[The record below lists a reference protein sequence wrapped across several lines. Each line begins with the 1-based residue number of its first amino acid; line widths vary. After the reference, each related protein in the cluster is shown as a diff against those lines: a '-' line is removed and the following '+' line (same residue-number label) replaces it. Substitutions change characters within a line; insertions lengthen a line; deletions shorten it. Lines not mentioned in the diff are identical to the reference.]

1 MLQVLSFFIKTYM
14 KYNIFYR
21 ILNFIIYCL
30 TLKKQD
36 VIIDKNSKK
45 LVVKTVEERVSVA
58 EMPKELEELLKSKNL
73 ITGKT
78 LAFAAAD
85 MDVNCDIRKNV
96 LILTEKE
103 LIHGFASALTTERRF
118 SGFKELPAA
127 YEKFDFNSYEI
138 KSLSNVAIDTMVVG
152 GIFRADILKVETPLC
167 AFTNAFKGRM
177 NRLADILKKLI
188 NNEEINEDL
197 LFEEETELF
206 CPKCGTPYPEK
217 DRKIC
222 PKCMDK
228 RKIFFR
234 LASFFKGHY
243 LGIAVICLTSILGSL
258 MGTILPYLSGSLLYD
273 EVLSKNKNS
282 RILNLIPVNDFSVL
296 LLMLVLTMVV
306 IVILQQL
313 FGIIK
318 GVVVAKI
325 VPNVV
330 CGIKNKVFKAVQ
342 ELSVSFFTG
351 KRTGGL
357 MARVTEDANQVSNIF
372 IDGIPYILP
381 NVLTIVFSFVV
392 MFSQNW
398 ILAIVSLISLP
409 PIIFVSVKL
418 EPIMWHFYSKDF
430 QASRDMRSR
439 LNDNVTGARVVKAFG
454 REKDEG
460 KALNKAND
468 NIKTAEWNSVDFR
481 NKFTAIFQFAI
492 VISSVLTWSVGAFF
506 VLKFFKPEM
515 SYGTLVTFA
524 GYAALLSGP
533 VNFFSYIFQWWSGSM
548 NSAQR
553 IFEILDAKP
562 EVVEKK
568 DPISMDNM
576 RGEIVLENVTFGYEE
591 NRDVL
596 KNITLKVEA
605 GKMLG
610 IVGKSGAGKSTLA
623 NIITRLY
630 DAKSGKIYIDGINIR
645 DMAFADLR
653 RNIAMVSQE
662 TYIFKS
668 TIFDNIAYANPE
680 TDKKTV
686 LQAAIA
692 AGAHDFICKLPDG
705 YDTVVGT
712 GGRSLSGGERQR
724 ISIAR
729 AILAN
734 PKILILDE
742 ATAAVDTET
751 ERRIQAALSELI
763 KNRTTLS
770 IAHRL
775 STLRDADELIV
786 LEDGKIV
793 EQGTHSELIK
803 QKGTYFKLF
812 QIQTKALA
820 MRGIGD

>member
-1 MLQVLSFFIKTYM
+1 M
-14 KYNIFYR
+14 
-21 ILNFIIYCL
+21 
-30 TLKKQD
+30 
-36 VIIDKNSKK
+36 
-45 LVVKTVEERVSVA
+45 EERVSVA
-58 EMPKELEELLKSKNL
+58 EMPEELENHLKDKNL

-78 LAFAAAD
+78 LVFASAD
-85 MDVNCDIRKNV
+85 MDVNCEIRNHV

-103 LIHGFASALTTERRF
+103 LIHGSAVNPTTERHF
-118 SGFKELPAA
+118 SGFKKLPTE
-127 YEKFDFNSYEI
+127 YKDFDFCSYNI
-138 KSLSNVAIDTMVVG
+138 KSLSNIVVDTLVVG
-152 GIFRADILKVETPLC
+152 GIFIADIDGIETPFC
-167 AFTNAFKGRM
+167 SFTNAFKGRI
-177 NRLADILKKLI
+177 NRLAEVLRKLI
-188 NNEEINEDL
+188 NNEQIDEDL
-197 LFEEETELF
+197 LFEEEYELF
-206 CPKCGTPYPEK
+206 CPKCGTPYPESA
-217 DRKIC
+217 RKIC

-234 LASFFKGHY
+234 LASFFKSHAF
-243 LGIAVICLTSILGSL
+243 GIFIICLMSVLGSL
-258 MGTILPYLSGSLLYD
+258 MGAILPYLSGGVLYD
-273 EVLSKNKNS
+273 EVLSGVKNS
-282 RILNLIPVNDFSVL
+282 AILKNIPINDFSVL
-296 LLMLVLTMVV
+296 LLMLVLTMVS

-342 ELSVSFFTG
+342 QLSVSFFTG

-372 IDGIPYILP
+372 IDGIPFILP
-381 NVLTIVFSFVV
+381 NVFLIIFSFIV
-392 MFSQNW
+392 MFRENW
-398 ILAIVSLISLP
+398 MLAIVAVITLP
-409 PIIFVSVKL
+409 PIIIVSVKL
-418 EPIMWHFYSKDF
+418 EPKLWHFYSKDF
-430 QASRDMRSR
+430 QASRDMRAR

-454 REKDEG
+454 REKGET
-460 KALNKAND
+460 KALNTAND
-468 NIKTAEWNSVDFR
+468 IIKSAEWNSVDFR
-481 NKFTAIFQFAI
+481 NKFTAIFQFALS
-492 VISSVLTWSVGAFF
+492 ISSVLTWSLGAFF
-506 VLKFFKPEM
+506 VLKVFKPEM
-515 SYGTLVTFA
+515 SYGTLVTFI
-524 GYAALLSGP
+524 GYVSLLTGP
-533 VNFFSYIFQWWSGSM
+533 VNFFSYIFQWWSSSM

-562 EVVEKK
+562 DVVEKPN
-568 DPISMDNM
+568 PI
-576 RGEIVLENVTFGYEE
+576 RVKELKGEIVLDNVTFGYEE

-596 KNITLKVEA
+596 KHITLKVEA

-630 DAKSGKIYIDGINIR
+630 DAKSGKIYIDGVNIR
-645 DMAFADLR
+645 DMAFEDLR
-653 RNIAMVSQE
+653 KNIAMVSQE

-668 TIFDNIAYANPE
+668 TIFDNIAYANPAA
-680 TDKKTV
+680 DKKTV
-686 LQAAIA
+686 LKAAIA

-705 YDTVVGT
+705 YDTIVGT

-724 ISIAR
+724 LSIAR
-729 AILAN
+729 AILAD

-751 ERRIQAALSELI
+751 ERKIQEALSMLI

-786 LEDGKIV
+786 LEDGQIV
-793 EQGTHSELIK
+793 EQGTHAELIK

>member
-1 MLQVLSFFIKTYM
+1 M
-14 KYNIFYR
+14 KNR
-21 ILNFIIYCL
+21 L
-30 TLKKQD
+30 
-36 VIIDKNSKK
+36 
-45 LVVKTVEERVSVA
+45 SVA
-58 EMPKELEELLKSKNL
+58 EMPKELEEQLNSKKL
-73 ITGKT
+73 ITGRV
-78 LAFAAAD
+78 LVFAAAD

-96 LILTEKE
+96 LILTENE
-103 LIHGFASALTTERRF
+103 LIHGSAAALTTERRF
-118 SGFKELPAA
+118 SGFKELPTV
-127 YEKFDFNSYEI
+127 YKDFNFNSFEV
-138 KSLSNVAIDTMVVG
+138 KSLSNSAVDSMVVG
-152 GIFRADILKVETPLC
+152 GIFRVDVLGTEKAFC

-177 NRLADILKKLI
+177 NRLNDILKKLI
-188 NNEEINEDL
+188 NNEQINEDL
-197 LFEEETELF
+197 LFEEETEAF
-206 CPKCGTPYPEK
+206 CPKCGTPYPESA
-217 DRKIC
+217 RKIC

-234 LASFFKGHY
+234 LASFFKSHY
-243 LGIAVICLTSILGSL
+243 IGIAIICLMSILGSL
-258 MGTILPYLSGSLLYD
+258 MGALLPYLSGSLLYD
-273 EVLSKNKNS
+273 EVLSKTKNS
-282 RILNLIPVNDFSVL
+282 EILKAIPISDFSL
-296 LLMLVLTMVV
+296 LLLILVLTMVT
-306 IVILQQL
+306 IVVLQQL

-318 GVVVAKI
+318 GIAVAKI

-342 ELSVSFFTG
+342 QLSVSFFTG

-357 MARVTEDANQVSNIF
+357 MARVTEDATQVSNIF
-372 IDGIPYILP
+372 IDGIPFILP
-381 NVLTIVFSFVV
+381 NVFIIIFSFVI

-398 ILAIVSLISLP
+398 ILAIVAVVSLP
-409 PIIFVSVKL
+409 PIIIVSIKL
-418 EPIMWHFYSKDF
+418 EPVLWHFYSKDF
-430 QASRDMRSR
+430 QASRDMRAR

-460 KALNKAND
+460 RALNKAND
-468 NIKTAEWNSVDFR
+468 IIKSTEWNSVDFR
-481 NKFTAIFQFAI
+481 NKFTAIFQLAI
-492 VISSVLTWSVGAFF
+492 VTSTVLTWSVGAFF
-506 VLKFFKPEM
+506 VLKFFEPEM

-533 VNFFSYIFQWWSGSM
+533 VNFFSYIFQWWSSAM

-562 EVVEKK
+562 DVVEKPNPVRVDELK
-568 DPISMDNM
+568 
-576 RGEIVLENVTFGYEE
+576 GEIKLENVTFGYEE

-630 DAKSGKIYIDGINIR
+630 DAKSGKIYIDGVNIR
-645 DMAFADLR
+645 DMAFSDLR
-653 RNIAMVSQE
+653 KNIAMVSQE

-668 TIFDNIAYANPE
+668 TIFNNIAYANPDA
-680 TDKKTV
+680 DKETV
-686 LQAAIA
+686 LKAAIA

-724 ISIAR
+724 LSIAR

-751 ERRIQAALSELI
+751 ERKIQAALGELI

>member
-1 MLQVLSFFIKTYM
+1 MQA
-14 KYNIFYR
+14 
-21 ILNFIIYCL
+21 
-30 TLKKQD
+30 
-36 VIIDKNSKK
+36 
-45 LVVKTVEERVSVA
+45 RVSVA
-58 EMPKELEELLKSKNL
+58 EMPKELEKHLNAKNL
-73 ITGKT
+73 ITGKV
-78 LAFAAAD
+78 LVFAAAD
-85 MDVNCDIRKNV
+85 MDVNCEIRKNV
-96 LILTEKE
+96 LILTENE
-103 LIHGFASALTTERRF
+103 FIHGAADSLTAERRF
-118 SGFKELPAA
+118 SGFKELPVDYKEFIFEA
-127 YEKFDFNSYEI
+127 YEV
-138 KSLSNVAIDTMVVG
+138 KSISNISVDTMVVG
-152 GIFRADILKVETPLC
+152 GIFRADVLGVETPFC
-167 AFTNAFKGRM
+167 AFTNAYKGRI
-177 NRLADILKKLI
+177 NRLKDVLNKLV
-188 NNEEINEDL
+188 NNEEISEDL

-243 LGIAVICLTSILGSL
+243 LGIFIICLMSILGSL
-258 MGTILPYLSGSLLYD
+258 MGSVLPYLSGSLLYD
-273 EVLSKNKNS
+273 EILSKSKNS
-282 RILNLIPVNDFSVL
+282 KILNLIPVNDFSLL
-296 LLMLVLTMVV
+296 LLMLVLTMVT

-342 ELSVSFFTG
+342 QLSVSFFTG

-372 IDGIPYILP
+372 IDGIPFILP
-381 NVLTIVFSFVV
+381 NIFLIVFSFVV
-392 MFSQNW
+392 MFSENW
-398 ILAIVSLISLP
+398 ILAIVSVVSLP
-409 PIIFVSVKL
+409 PIIIVSIKM
-418 EPIMWHFYSKDF
+418 EPVLWHLYSKDF
-430 QASRDMRSR
+430 QASRDMRAR
-439 LNDNVTGARVVKAFG
+439 INDNVTGARVVKAFG
-454 REKDEG
+454 REKGETI
-460 KALNKAND
+460 ALNKSND
-468 NIKTAEWNSVDFR
+468 VIKEAEWNSVDFR
-481 NKFTAIFQFAI
+481 NKFTAMFQLAL
-492 VISSVLTWSVGAFF
+492 VTSTVLTWSVGAFF
-506 VLKFFKPEM
+506 VFKFWKPEM

-524 GYAALLSGP
+524 GYAALLAGP
-533 VNFFSYIFQWWSGSM
+533 VNFFSYIFQWWSSSM

-562 EVVEKK
+562 EVVENPN
-568 DPISMDNM
+568 PIRIENLK
-576 RGEIVLENVTFGYEE
+576 GEIVLENVTFGYEE

-623 NIITRLY
+623 NVITRLY

-645 DMAFADLR
+645 DLAFSDLR
-653 RNIAMVSQE
+653 KSIAMVSQE

-668 TIFDNIAYANPE
+668 TIFNNIAYANPNA
-680 TDKKTV
+680 DKKTV
-686 LQAAIA
+686 LKAAIA

-705 YDTVVGT
+705 YDTIVGT

-751 ERRIQAALSELI
+751 ERKIQAALSELI

-793 EQGTHSELIK
+793 EQGTHAQLIK
-803 QKGTYFKLF
+803 LKGTYFKLF

>member
-1 MLQVLSFFIKTYM
+1 MENRT
-14 KYNIFYR
+14 
-21 ILNFIIYCL
+21 
-30 TLKKQD
+30 
-36 VIIDKNSKK
+36 
-45 LVVKTVEERVSVA
+45 SVA
-58 EMPKELEELLKSKNL
+58 QMPEELKQHLNSKNL
-73 ITGKT
+73 ITGKV
-78 LAFAAAD
+78 LIFATAD
-85 MDVNCDIRKNV
+85 MDKNCDIRKSV
-96 LILTEKE
+96 LILTENE
-103 LIHGFASALTTERRF
+103 LIHGSSLELTKERRL
-118 SGFKELPAA
+118 SGFKELPTDYKKFVFESYDVKSISNAA
-127 YEKFDFNSYEI
+127 VDS
-138 KSLSNVAIDTMVVG
+138 MVVG
-152 GIFRADILKVETPLC
+152 GFFRADVFGKETVFC
-167 AFTNAFKGRM
+167 GFTNAFKGRI
-177 NRLADILKKLI
+177 NRLTNLLNKLV
-188 NNEEINEDL
+188 NNEEIGDDL
-197 LFEEETELF
+197 LFEEEVERF
-206 CPKCGTPYPEK
+206 CPKCGTPYPEAE
-217 DRKIC
+217 RKIC

-243 LGIAVICLTSILGSL
+243 FGIAIVCLMSILGSL
-258 MGTILPYLSGSLLYD
+258 MGAALPYLSGSLLYD
-273 EVLSKNKNS
+273 EVLSKNPDSK
-282 RILNLIPVNDFSVL
+282 ILNFIPVNDFSVIL
-296 LLMLVLTMVV
+296 LILVLTMVA

-318 GVVVAKI
+318 GVIVAKI
-325 VPNVV
+325 VPDVV
-330 CGIKNKVFKAVQ
+330 CGIKNKVFKAVGH
-342 ELSVSFFTG
+342 LSVSFFTD

-357 MARVTEDANQVSNIF
+357 MSRVTEDANQVSSIF
-372 IDGIPYILP
+372 IDGIPFILP
-381 NVLTIVFSFVV
+381 NVFIVIFSLIV
-392 MFSQNW
+392 MFMENW
-398 ILAIVSLISLP
+398 ILAIVSVITLP
-409 PIIFVSVKL
+409 PIILVFLKL
-418 EPIMWHFYSKDF
+418 GPILWHFNSKNF

-454 REKDEG
+454 REKDEAVAID
-460 KALNKAND
+460 KTND
-468 NIKTAEWNSVDFR
+468 AIKIAEWNSVDFR
-481 NKFTAIFQFAI
+481 NKYTAVFQLAI
-492 VISSVLTWSVGAFF
+492 VLSTVFTWSVGAFF
-506 VLKFFKPEM
+506 VLKIWQPEM
-515 SYGTLVTFA
+515 NYGTLVTFA
-524 GYAALLSGP
+524 GYAALLAGP

-562 EVVEKK
+562 EVVEKPNPVRVK
-568 DPISMDNM
+568 ELK
-576 RGEIVLENVTFGYEE
+576 GEIVLENVTFGYDK

-645 DMAFADLR
+645 DMAFEDLR
-653 RNIAMVSQE
+653 KNIAMVSQE
-662 TYIFKS
+662 TYIFKA
-668 TIFDNIAYANPE
+668 TIFDNIAYANPKA
-680 TDKKTV
+680 DKKTV
-686 LQAAIA
+686 IKAAIA
-692 AGAHDFICKLPDG
+692 AGAHDFICKLPAG

-712 GGRSLSGGERQR
+712 GGSGLSGGERQR

-751 ERRIQAALSELI
+751 ERKIQAALSELI

-786 LEDGKIV
+786 LEDGKIT
-793 EQGTHSELIK
+793 EQGTHTELIK

-820 MRGIGD
+820 MRGIGE

>member
-1 MLQVLSFFIKTYM
+1 ME
-14 KYNIFYR
+14 NR
-21 ILNFIIYCL
+21 I
-30 TLKKQD
+30 
-36 VIIDKNSKK
+36 
-45 LVVKTVEERVSVA
+45 SVA
-58 EMPKELEELLKSKNL
+58 ETPQELLEHLQSEKL
-73 ITGKT
+73 ITGKA
-78 LAFAAAD
+78 LVFASAD
-85 MDVNCDIRKNV
+85 MDVNCDIRKHV
-96 LILTEKE
+96 LLLTENE
-103 LIHGFASALTTERRF
+103 LIHGFSKELTEERFF
-118 SGFKELPAA
+118 SGYKQKNVRYSEF
-127 YEKFDFNSYEI
+127 SYTSYKVFE
-138 KSLSNVAIDTMVVG
+138 LSNPTIDTLVVG
-152 GIFRADILKVETPLC
+152 GIFSVYIGGTETAIC
-167 AFTNAFKGRM
+167 SFTNAYKGRI
-177 NRLADILKKLI
+177 NRLSDILKKLI

-197 LFEEETELF
+197 LFEEETEAF
-206 CPKCGTPYPEK
+206 CPKCGTPYPEST
-217 DRKIC
+217 RKIC

-234 LASFFKGHY
+234 LASFFKPHAF
-243 LGIAVICLTSILGSL
+243 GIFIICLMSILGAL
-258 MGTILPYLSGSLLYD
+258 MGAILPYLSGGILYD
-273 EVLSKNKNS
+273 EVLSKAKNS
-282 RILNLIPVNDFSVL
+282 EILKLIPVNDFSVL
-296 LLMLVLTMVV
+296 LLMLVLTMVG

-325 VPNVV
+325 VPDVV
-330 CGIKNKVFKAVQ
+330 CNIKNKVFKAVQ
-342 ELSVSFFTG
+342 QLSVSFFTG

-357 MARVTEDANQVSNIF
+357 MARVTEDATQVSNIF
-372 IDGIPYILP
+372 IDGIPFILP
-381 NVLTIVFSFVV
+381 NIFIIAFSFAI
-392 MFSQNW
+392 MFSENW
-398 ILAIVSLISLP
+398 MLAIVAVITMPLI
-409 PIIFVSVKL
+409 IIVSIKM
-418 EPIMWHFYSKDF
+418 EPRLWHYYSKDF
-430 QASRDMRSR
+430 QASRDMRAR

-454 REKDEG
+454 REKDEA
-460 KALNKAND
+460 KALNTAND
-468 NIKTAEWNSVDFR
+468 AIKYAEWASVDFR
-481 NKFTAIFQFAI
+481 NKFTAMFQLAI
-492 VISSVLTWSVGAFF
+492 VVSTVLTWGLGSLF
-506 VLKFFKPEM
+506 VLKIFKPEM

-524 GYAALLSGP
+524 GYVSLLAGP

-562 EVVEKK
+562 DVVEKASPTRVEK
-568 DPISMDNM
+568 LK
-576 RGEIVLENVTFGYEE
+576 GEIVLENVTFGYEE

-630 DAKSGKIYIDGINIR
+630 DAKSGKIFIDGINIR
-645 DMAFADLR
+645 DMAFEDLR
-653 RNIAMVSQE
+653 KNIAMVSQE

-668 TIFDNIAYANPE
+668 TIFENIAYANPSA
-680 TDKKTV
+680 DKKTV

-692 AGAHDFICKLPDG
+692 AGAHDFICKLPEG
-705 YDTVVGT
+705 YDTIVGT

-724 ISIAR
+724 LSIAR
-729 AILAN
+729 AILAD

-751 ERRIQAALSELI
+751 ERKIQAALSMLI

-786 LEDGKIV
+786 LEEGKIV
-793 EQGTHSELIK
+793 EQGTHAQLIK

>member
-1 MLQVLSFFIKTYM
+1 MENRL
-14 KYNIFYR
+14 
-21 ILNFIIYCL
+21 
-30 TLKKQD
+30 
-36 VIIDKNSKK
+36 
-45 LVVKTVEERVSVA
+45 SVA
-58 EMPKELEELLKSKNL
+58 IMPEELKAHLNSKNL
-73 ITGKT
+73 ITGNI
-78 LAFAAAD
+78 LVFAAAD
-85 MDVNCDIRKNV
+85 MDLNCDIRKNV
-96 LILTEKE
+96 LILTENE
-103 LIHGFASALTTERRF
+103 LIHGSAPALTTERRF
-118 SGFKELPAA
+118 SGFKELPTV
-127 YEKFDFNSYEI
+127 YKEFNFNSYEV
-138 KSLSNVAIDTMVVG
+138 KSLSNISVDTMVVG
-152 GIFRADILKVETPLC
+152 GIFRADIFGTETAFC
-167 AFTNAFKGRM
+167 AFTNAFKGRI
-177 NRLADILKKLI
+177 NRLAEVLKKLI
-188 NNEEINEDL
+188 NNEEINDDL
-197 LFEEETELF
+197 LFEEETEAF
-206 CPKCGTPYPEK
+206 CPKCGTPYPER

-234 LASFFKGHY
+234 LASFFKPHAF
-243 LGIAVICLTSILGSL
+243 GIFIICLMSVLGAL
-258 MGTILPYLSGSLLYD
+258 MGSILPYLSGSLLYD
-273 EVLSKNKNS
+273 EVLSRVKNS
-282 RILNLIPVNDFSVL
+282 EILKALPINDFSVL
-296 LLMLVLTMVV
+296 LLMLVITMVA

-342 ELSVSFFTG
+342 QLSVSFFTG

-372 IDGIPYILP
+372 IDGIPFILP
-381 NVLTIVFSFVV
+381 NVFIIIFSFFI
-392 MFSQNW
+392 MFRENW
-398 ILAIVSLISLP
+398 ILAIVAIVSLP
-409 PIIFVSVKL
+409 PIIIVSLKL
-418 EPIMWHFYSKDF
+418 EPVLWHYYSKDF
-430 QASRDMRSR
+430 QASRDMRAR

-460 KALNKAND
+460 KALNSAND
-468 NIKTAEWNSVDFR
+468 AIKSAEWISVDFR
-481 NKFTAIFQFAI
+481 NKFTAIFQLAI
-492 VISSVLTWSVGAFF
+492 AISTVFTWSLGAFF
-506 VLKFFKPEM
+506 VLKFWAPEM
-515 SYGTLVTFA
+515 SYGTLVTFT
-524 GYAALLSGP
+524 GYVSLLTGP
-533 VNFFSYIFQWWSGSM
+533 INFFSYIFQWWSSSM

-568 DPISMDNM
+568 NPIRVSEFK
-576 RGEIVLENVTFGYEE
+576 GEIVLENVTFGYEE
-591 NRDVL
+591 NRDIL

-645 DMAFADLR
+645 DMAFSDLR
-653 RNIAMVSQE
+653 KNIAMVSQE

-668 TIFDNIAYANPE
+668 TIFNNIAYANPE
-680 TDKKTV
+680 ADKETV
-686 LQAAIA
+686 LKAAKA

-724 ISIAR
+724 LSIAR

-751 ERRIQAALSELI
+751 ERKIQAALGMLI

-793 EQGTHSELIK
+793 EHGTHSELIR

-820 MRGIGD
+820 MRGISD

>member
-1 MLQVLSFFIKTYM
+1 MEK
-14 KYNIFYR
+14 
-21 ILNFIIYCL
+21 
-30 TLKKQD
+30 
-36 VIIDKNSKK
+36 
-45 LVVKTVEERVSVA
+45 RVSVA
-58 EMPKELEELLKSKNL
+58 EMPEELKEHLNSKKL
-73 ITGKT
+73 ITGKV
-78 LAFAAAD
+78 LVFATAD
-85 MDVNCDIRKNV
+85 MDKNCDIRKSV
-96 LILTEKE
+96 LILTENE
-103 LIHGFASALTTERRF
+103 LIHGFSLELTKERRF
-118 SGFKELPAA
+118 SGFKELPTDYKKFVFDSFEVKSITNAA
-127 YEKFDFNSYEI
+127 
-138 KSLSNVAIDTMVVG
+138 VDTMVVG
-152 GIFRADILKVETPLC
+152 GFFRADVLGVETVFC
-167 AFTNAFKGRM
+167 GFTNAFKGRI
-177 NRLADILKKLI
+177 NRLRDILNKLV
-188 NNEEINEDL
+188 NKEEIDEDL
-197 LFEEETELF
+197 LFEEETQLF
-206 CPKCGTPYPEK
+206 CPKCGTPYP
-217 DRKIC
+217 DSVRKIC

-243 LGIAVICLTSILGSL
+243 LSIFIICLMSILGSL
-258 MGTILPYLSGSLLYD
+258 MGAALPFLSGSMLYD
-273 EVLSKNKNS
+273 EILSKTKTTK
-282 RILNLIPVNDFSVL
+282 ILNLIPINDFSLL
-296 LLMLVLTMVV
+296 LLMLVLTMVG

-318 GVVVAKI
+318 GVAVAKI
-325 VPNVV
+325 VPDVV
-330 CGIKNKVFKAVQ
+330 CNIKNKVFKAVGQ
-342 ELSVSFFTG
+342 LSVSFFTG

-357 MARVTEDANQVSNIF
+357 MARITEDANQVSNIF
-372 IDGIPYILP
+372 IDGIPFILP
-381 NVLTIVFSFVV
+381 NVFIILFSMIV
-392 MFSQNW
+392 MFMENW
-398 ILAIVSLISLP
+398 ILAIVSVVSLP
-409 PIIFVSVKL
+409 PIILVTLKL
-418 EPIMWHFYSKDF
+418 NPVLWHLYSKDF
-430 QASRDMRSR
+430 QAFRDMRSR
-439 LNDNVTGARVVKAFG
+439 INDNVVGARVVKAFG
-454 REKDEG
+454 REKHETE
-460 KALNKAND
+460 ALNDAND
-468 NIKTAEWNSVDFR
+468 IIKEAEWNSVDFR
-481 NKFTAIFQFAI
+481 NKFTAIFQLAI
-492 VISSVLTWSVGAFF
+492 VISTVLTWSVGAFF

-533 VNFFSYIFQWWSGSM
+533 VNFFSYIFQWWSSSM

-562 EVVEKK
+562 DVVEKFSPTRIK
-568 DPISMDNM
+568 KLKGD
-576 RGEIVLENVTFGYEE
+576 IVLENVTFGYEE

-645 DMAFADLR
+645 DLAFSDLR
-653 RNIAMVSQE
+653 KSIAMVSQE
-662 TYIFKS
+662 TYIFRS
-668 TIFDNIAYANPE
+668 TIFNNIAYANPNA
-680 TDKKTV
+680 DKKTV
-686 LQAAIA
+686 IKAAIA

-705 YDTVVGT
+705 YDTIVGT
-712 GGRSLSGGERQR
+712 GGSSLSGGERQR
-724 ISIAR
+724 LSIAR

-751 ERRIQAALSELI
+751 ERKIQAALSELI

-793 EQGTHSELIK
+793 EYGTHAELIK

-820 MRGIGD
+820 MKGIGD

>member
-1 MLQVLSFFIKTYM
+1 ME
-14 KYNIFYR
+14 NR
-21 ILNFIIYCL
+21 I
-30 TLKKQD
+30 
-36 VIIDKNSKK
+36 
-45 LVVKTVEERVSVA
+45 SVA
-58 EMPKELEELLKSKNL
+58 EMPKELENHLKSKNL
-73 ITGKT
+73 ITGKA
-78 LAFAAAD
+78 LVFAAAD
-85 MDVNCDIRKNV
+85 MDINCDIRKNV
-96 LILTEKE
+96 LILTENE
-103 LIHGFASALTTERRF
+103 LIHGSAFALTTDRRF
-118 SGFKELPAA
+118 SGFKELPTR
-127 YEKFDFNSYEI
+127 YDEFNFNSYEV
-138 KSLSNVAIDTMVVG
+138 KSLSDVFVDTMVVG
-152 GIFRADILKVETPLC
+152 GVFRADVLGKETPFC
-167 AFTNAFKGRM
+167 AFTNAYKGRM
-177 NRLADILKKLI
+177 NRLVDVLKKLI
-188 NNEEINEDL
+188 NNEEISEDL

-206 CPKCGTPYPEK
+206 CPKCGTPYPER

-243 LGIAVICLTSILGSL
+243 WGIAVICIMSILGSL
-258 MGTILPYLSGSLLYD
+258 MGAALPYLSGSLLYD
-273 EVLSKNKNS
+273 EILSKSKNS
-282 RILNLIPVNDFSVL
+282 EILNLIPINDFSLL
-296 LLMLVLTMVV
+296 LLMLVLTMVL
-306 IVILQQL
+306 IVVLQQL

-330 CGIKNKVFKAVQ
+330 CGIKNKVFKAIGQ
-342 ELSVSFFTG
+342 LSVSFFTG

-372 IDGIPYILP
+372 IDGIPFILP
-381 NVLTIVFSFVV
+381 NVFLILFSFIV
-392 MFSQNW
+392 MFKENW
-398 ILAIVSLISLP
+398 ILAIVAVVSLP
-409 PIIFVSVKL
+409 PIIIVSIKMNPVL
-418 EPIMWHFYSKDF
+418 WHLYSKDF
-430 QASRDMRSR
+430 QASRDMRAR
-439 LNDNVTGARVVKAFG
+439 INDNVTGARVVKAFG

-460 KALNKAND
+460 EALNKAND
-468 NIKTAEWNSVDFR
+468 IIKTAEWNSVDFR
-481 NKFTAIFQFAI
+481 NKFTATFQFAI
-492 VISSVLTWSVGAFF
+492 VISTVLVWSVGAFF

-524 GYAALLSGP
+524 GYAGLLAGP

-562 EVVEKK
+562 EVVEN
-568 DPISMDNM
+568 PNPVRVESLN
-576 RGEIVLENVTFGYEE
+576 GEIVLENVTFGYEE

-645 DMAFADLR
+645 DMAFSDLR
-653 RNIAMVSQE
+653 KNIAMVSQE

-668 TIFDNIAYANPE
+668 TIFDNIAYANPSAAKE
-680 TDKKTV
+680 TV
-686 LQAAIA
+686 LKAAIA

-724 ISIAR
+724 LSIAR

-751 ERRIQAALSELI
+751 ERKIQAALSELI

-793 EQGTHSELIK
+793 EQGTHFELIK

>member
-1 MLQVLSFFIKTYM
+1 VQD
-14 KYNIFYR
+14 R
-21 ILNFIIYCL
+21 I
-30 TLKKQD
+30 
-36 VIIDKNSKK
+36 
-45 LVVKTVEERVSVA
+45 SVA
-58 EMPKELEELLKSKNL
+58 EIPKELEKLLNAKNL
-73 ITGKT
+73 INGRV
-78 LAFAAAD
+78 LAFATAD

-96 LILTEKE
+96 LILTENE
-103 LIHGFASALTTERRF
+103 LIHGLAPAVTTEHRF
-118 SGFKELPAA
+118 SGFKELPTD
-127 YEKFDFNSYEI
+127 YKDFTFNSFEVKAI
-138 KSLSNVAIDTMVVG
+138 SNIMVDTMVVG
-152 GIFRADILKVETPLC
+152 GIFRADVFSTERAFC
-167 AFTNAFKGRM
+167 AFTNAYKGRI
-177 NRLADILKKLI
+177 NRLAEILKKLI
-188 NNEEINEDL
+188 NNEEIGEDL
-197 LFEEETELF
+197 LFQEKQEAF
-206 CPKCGTPYPEK
+206 CPKCGTPYPEAS
-217 DRKIC
+217 RKIC

-234 LASFFKGHY
+234 LASFFKPHTF
-243 LGIAVICLTSILGSL
+243 GIFIICLMSILGSL
-258 MGTILPYLSGSLLYD
+258 MGSLLPYLSGSLLYD
-273 EVLSKNKNS
+273 EVLSKAKNS
-282 RILNLIPVNDFSVL
+282 QILKAIPINDFSLL
-296 LLMLVLTMVV
+296 LLMLVLTMVT
-306 IVILQQL
+306 IVVLQQL

-342 ELSVSFFTG
+342 QLSVSFFTG

-372 IDGIPYILP
+372 IDGIPFILP
-381 NVLTIVFSFVV
+381 NIFLIIFSFVV
-392 MFSQNW
+392 MFSENW
-398 ILAIVSLISLP
+398 ILAIVTVISLP
-409 PIIFVSVKL
+409 LIIIVSLKM
-418 EPIMWHFYSKDF
+418 EPIMWHYYSKDF
-430 QASRDMRSR
+430 QASRDMRAR
-439 LNDNVTGARVVKAFG
+439 LNDNVTGTRVVKAFG
-454 REKDEG
+454 REKGEA
-460 KALNKAND
+460 KALNRAND
-468 NIKTAEWNSVDFR
+468 VIKLTEWNSVDFR
-481 NKFTAIFQFAI
+481 NKFTAMFQFAI
-492 VISSVLTWSVGAFF
+492 VIASVLAWSLGAFF
-506 VLKFFKPEM
+506 VLKFWEPEM

-524 GYAALLSGP
+524 GYVSLLSGP
-533 VNFFSYIFQWWSGSM
+533 VNFFSYIFQWWSSSM

-562 EVVEKK
+562 EVVENPN
-568 DPISMDNM
+568 PI
-576 RGEIVLENVTFGYEE
+576 RVEKLKGEIVLENVTFGYEE

-596 KNITLKVEA
+596 KNITLKVDA

-630 DAKSGKIYIDGINIR
+630 DAKSGKIFIDGINIR
-645 DMAFADLR
+645 DMAFSDLR
-653 RNIAMVSQE
+653 KNIAMVSQE
-662 TYIFKS
+662 TYIFKAS
-668 TIFDNIAYANPE
+668 IFENIAYANP
-680 TDKKTV
+680 TADKKAV
-686 LQAAIA
+686 LKAAIA

-705 YDTVVGT
+705 YDTIVGT

-751 ERRIQAALSELI
+751 ERKIQAALSELI

-793 EQGTHSELIK
+793 EQGTHAQLIK
-803 QKGTYFKLF
+803 LKGTYFKLF

>member
-1 MLQVLSFFIKTYM
+1 M
-14 KYNIFYR
+14 KDR
-21 ILNFIIYCL
+21 I
-30 TLKKQD
+30 
-36 VIIDKNSKK
+36 
-45 LVVKTVEERVSVA
+45 SVA
-58 EMPKELEELLKSKNL
+58 EMPNELNIHLKTENL
-73 ITGKT
+73 ISSDV
-78 LAFAAAD
+78 LAFAKAD
-85 MDVNCDIRKNV
+85 MDNNCEIRKHIFV
-96 LILTEKE
+96 LTKNE
-103 LIHGFASALTTERRF
+103 LIHGFSKELTTERRF
-118 SGFKELPAA
+118 SGYKEKPAN
-127 YEKFDFNSYEI
+127 YSEFIYKTYNISRL
-138 KSLSNVAIDTMVVG
+138 KNPAIHLMVVG
-152 GIFRADILKVETPLC
+152 GVFAVDVDGAEQVFC
-167 AFTNAFKGRM
+167 AFTNAYKSRM
-177 NRLADILKKLI
+177 NRLTDLLKKVI
-188 NNEEINEDL
+188 DNEEISEDL
-197 LFEEETELF
+197 LFEENTEAF
-206 CPKCGTPYPEK
+206 CPKCGTPYPESA
-217 DRKIC
+217 RKIC

-234 LASFFKGHY
+234 LASFFKPHAFGIFIIGLMSA
-243 LGIAVICLTSILGSL
+243 LGAL
-258 MGTILPYLSGSLLYD
+258 MGTLLPYLSGSILYD
-273 EVLSKNKNS
+273 EVLSKTKNS
-282 RILNLIPVNDFSVL
+282 KILNLIPINDFSQL
-296 LLMLVLTMVV
+296 LLMLVLTMVA
-306 IVILQQL
+306 IVIFQQL

-318 GVVVAKI
+318 GIVVAKI

-351 KRTGGL
+351 KCTGGL

-372 IDGIPYILP
+372 IDGIPFILP
-381 NVLTIVFSFVV
+381 NIFIIVFSFVV
-392 MFSQNW
+392 MFSENW
-398 ILAIVSLISLP
+398 ILAVVAVVSLP
-409 PIIFVSVKL
+409 PIIIVSIKL
-418 EPIMWHFYSKDF
+418 EPVLWHFYSKDF
-430 QASRDMRSR
+430 QASRDMRAR

-460 KALNKAND
+460 RALNTAND
-468 NIKTAEWNSVDFR
+468 IIKAAEWNSVDFR
-481 NKFTAIFQFAI
+481 NKFVATFQFAI
-492 VISSVLTWSVGAFF
+492 VISSLLTWLVGAFF
-506 VLKFFKPEM
+506 VLGFLKPQM
-515 SYGTLVTFA
+515 SYGTLVTFI
-524 GYAALLSGP
+524 GYVSLLSGP
-533 VNFFSYIFQWWSGSM
+533 VNFFSYIFQWWSSSM

-568 DPISMDNM
+568 NPV
-576 RGEIVLENVTFGYEE
+576 RVKELKGEIVLENVTFGYEE

-596 KNITLKVEA
+596 KNITLKVDA

-645 DMAFADLR
+645 DMAFEDLR
-653 RNIAMVSQE
+653 KNIAMVSQE
-662 TYIFKS
+662 TYIFKA
-668 TIFDNIAYANPE
+668 TIFENIAYANPSA
-680 TDKKTV
+680 DKKTI
-686 LQAAIA
+686 LKAAIA

-724 ISIAR
+724 LSIAR

-751 ERRIQAALSELI
+751 ERKIQAALSELI

-793 EQGTHSELIK
+793 EKGTHSELIK